1 MTALKVDP
9 CHREMKALMSTL
21 NMARNTCIAVLG
33 LAVVPSTQPEY
44 RQLQDTVNEAWD
56 AIFRAEAYLKGDE
69 AGTLIHETP
78 HPATIAEARR

>member
-44 RQLQDTVNEAWD
+44 RQLQDTMNEAWD
-56 AIFRAEAYLKGDE
+56 AICRAEAYLNE
-69 AGTLIHETP
+69 FLP
-78 HPATIAEARR
+78 LSAENVGSS